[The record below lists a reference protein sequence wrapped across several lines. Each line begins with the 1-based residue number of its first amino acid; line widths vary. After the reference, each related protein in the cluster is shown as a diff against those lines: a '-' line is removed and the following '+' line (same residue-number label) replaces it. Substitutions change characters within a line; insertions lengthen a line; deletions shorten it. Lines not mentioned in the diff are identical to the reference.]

1 MHNENIFEKIS
12 VLSKYGLGSGY
23 IRSDPPAKMQRDM
36 VFNIGDF

>member
-23 IRSDPPAKMQRDM
+23 ILEAIHQQRC
-36 VFNIGDF
+36 NEIWSSI